1 MSFDLDYASA
11 EGFSAPSS
19 VEQPPALQLAFEY
32 TTLAPLPGGE
42 GDAGPAGG
50 FVRQRRRRVV
60 TQPAR
65 VARSRRHGFESCD
78 AEAAVALLT
87 HKALRAVAT
96 EGLAEA
102 RAMVSDWLG
111 ALVARASEAY
121 PSGPGATPDA
131 TLGGA
136 CPPLA
141 SLPRAAFGLLR
152 GPLLRGGAHPDAR
165 SHAAHLAAAL
175 SPAALATL
183 LYPRAA
189 PWQDPDTAIED
200 AEGLPLARAALR
212 EAAAPLVVLDA
223 LTDVVVY
230 AAPPPPG
237 APPALPLPPRVR
249 ALCAHARGA
258 SGRALMCVAVLRAQ
272 SALQLQLNALREAR
286 PCTPRVQY
294 ILAGT
299 GGEAA
304 LEAMLLEDG
313 GGGEPTFDAFLD
325 AVSVAAQEMI
335 GLE

>member
-1 MSFDLDYASA
+1 MRAHGHVAADAAFEGVFHMTTCGCDSQSAIVRYQSVTDLHCPCNSSPLPPCRPHDCVSFDLDYASA

-19 VEQPPALQLAFEY
+19 VDQPPALQLAFEY
-32 TTLAPLPGGE
+32 TTLVPVQQGGE
-42 GDAGPAGG
+42 SASDAGS

-175 SPAALATL
+175 TPASLATL
-183 LYPRAA
+183 LYPRAS
-189 PWQDPDTAIED
+189 PWQDPDTAID
-200 AEGLPLARAALR
+200 DPEGLPLARTSLQ
-212 EAAAPLVVLDA
+212 EAEAPLIVLDA
-223 LTDVVVY
+223 LIDVLVY

-237 APPALPLPPRVR
+237 APPRLPLPPRVR
-249 ALCAHARGA
+249 MRCFAVCCRG
-258 SGRALMCVAVLRAQ
+258 
-272 SALQLQLNALREAR
+272 E
-286 PCTPRVQY
+286 
-294 ILAGT
+294 
-299 GGEAA
+299 
-304 LEAMLLEDG
+304 
-313 GGGEPTFDAFLD
+313 
-325 AVSVAAQEMI
+325 
-335 GLE
+335 

>member
-19 VEQPPALQLAFEY
+19 VDQPPALQLAFEY
-32 TTLAPLPGGE
+32 TTLVPSAPGAE
-42 GDAGPAGG
+42 GDAGS

-96 EGLAEA
+96 EGLGEA

-165 SHAAHLAAAL
+165 AHAAHLAAAL
-175 SPAALATL
+175 TPAALATL
-183 LYPRAA
+183 LYPRAS

-200 AEGLPLARAALR
+200 AEGLPLARTSLH

-223 LTDVVVY
+223 LTDVIVY

-237 APPALPLPPRVR
+237 APPRLPLPPRVR
-249 ALCAHARGA
+249 MRCFALHCAGDHALIRA
-258 SGRALMCVAVLRAQ
+258 SLLCAQ
-272 SALQLQLNALREAR
+272 SALQLQLNALRETR

-294 ILAGT
+294 ILAGA

-304 LEAMLLEDG
+304 LEEMLLEDG